1 MSTISSYIDSG
12 ILEAYV
18 LGFATPEESAE
29 VEKLA
34 IAHPEI
40 KKELELIETSIGQY
54 ASMHAVQPHAT
65 IKPLLLAT
73 IDYTDRL
80 KNGEVPGMPALLHAG
95 SEISDY
101 AQWLDRPDMVPS
113 AYDDDIFLK
122 IIGYTPQATTAIVW
136 IKTMAPDEVH
146 HDEHESFLIVEGTC
160 DITIGDKVHQLVP
173 GDYLSIPLH
182 ADHHVKVTSEIPCKV
197 ILERRAA

>member
-1 MSTISSYIDSG
+1 VSTLSSYIDSG

-18 LGFATPEESAE
+18 LGFATTEEIAE

-34 IAHPEI
+34 ISHPEI
-40 KKELELIETSIGQY
+40 KNELEQIENSIGQY
-54 ASMHAVQPHAT
+54 ASKHAVQPHAT
-65 IKPLLLAT
+65 VKPMLLAT
-73 IDYTDRL
+73 IDYTERL
-80 KNGEVPGMPALLHAG
+80 KNGEHPETPALL
-95 SEISDY
+95 SVDSKISDY
-101 AQWLDRPDMVPS
+101 AQWLNRPDMVPS
-113 AYDDDIFLK
+113 YDDDIFLK
-122 IIGYTPQATTAIVW
+122 IIGNTPQATTAIVW
-136 IKTMAPDEVH
+136 ITTMAPDEVH

-182 ADHHVKVTSEIPCKV
+182 ADHFVKVTSDIPCKV